1 MIEFPGTR
9 LPEPNVCSLGET
21 VMALWRL
28 LPSPSLLW
36 APELGL
42 AMRGLDGLTPGFSGF
57 MVGPPR
63 MREPAEN
70 PYTGLT

>member
-1 MIEFPGTR
+1 M
-9 LPEPNVCSLGET
+9 V
-21 VMALWRL
+21 LWRL

-42 AMRGLDGLTPGFSGF
+42 TMRGPDGLTPGFSGF

-63 MREPAEN
+63 VREPAEN
-70 PYTGLT
+70 PYTGLS